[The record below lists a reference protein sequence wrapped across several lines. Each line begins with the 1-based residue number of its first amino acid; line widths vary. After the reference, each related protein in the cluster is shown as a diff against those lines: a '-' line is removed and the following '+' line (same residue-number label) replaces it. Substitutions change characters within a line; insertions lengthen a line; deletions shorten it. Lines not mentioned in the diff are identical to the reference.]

1 MAKPV
6 LLKLNDEI
14 FKETEEIIS
23 QTHISRNAYIN
34 QALSVFNKLNRRRA
48 LKKRLK
54 YESSLVRHNSLELL
68 EEFERLEDE
77 MPG

>member
-6 LLKLNDEI
+6 LLKLNDEL

-34 QALSVFNKLNRRRA
+34 RALPIYNKLNRRRA
-48 LKKRLK
+48 LKKRLQH
-54 YESSLVRHNSLELL
+54 ESGLVRHNSMELL

-77 MPG
+77 ISG

>member
-34 QALSVFNKLNRRRA
+34 QALSIYNKLNRRRA
-48 LKKRLK
+48 LKKLLK
-54 YESSLVRHNSLELL
+54 YESGLVRHNSLELL
-68 EEFERLEDE
+68 DEFERLEDE

>member
-6 LLKLNDEI
+6 LLKISDEI

-23 QTHISRNAYIN
+23 QTHVSRNAYIN

-48 LKKRLK
+48 LKKRLQH
-54 YESSLVRHNSLELL
+54 ESDLVRHNSLELL

-77 MPG
+77 IPE